1 MVSVGESMKTNVEWC
16 DGFWIHCHGLY
27 QKKLLFGR
35 KKNDGFFKENKS
47 DINLYFIPHMF
58 QALISFFFFFSFL
71 LHGPYVYTA
80 TIHESCCTSKVIYLL
95 RLACT
100 VVSSCN

>member
-1 MVSVGESMKTNVEWC
+1 MVFEFIVMGCTKRNFYLEE
-16 DGFWIHCHGLY
+16 
-27 QKKLLFGR
+27 

-71 LHGPYVYTA
+71 LHGPFVYTA
-80 TIHESCCTSKVIYLL
+80 TMHESCCTSKVIYLL
-95 RLACT
+95 CVLLFLLVIRLLQW
-100 VVSSCN
+100 